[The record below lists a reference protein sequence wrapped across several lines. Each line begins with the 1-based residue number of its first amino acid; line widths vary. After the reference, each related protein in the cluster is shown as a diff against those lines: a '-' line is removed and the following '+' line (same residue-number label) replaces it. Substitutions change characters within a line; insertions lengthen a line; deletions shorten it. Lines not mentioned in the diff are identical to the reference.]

1 MSGLAPFEIKKSTMS
16 FRPVCEAAATA
27 AAKTISKGQEV
38 LNPKK
43 GARAVPQS
51 SPVPKQSTQEMRS
64 AIADLEKAVKTMPG
78 VEPIIV
84 GPPKPGE
91 TPAQYLKR
99 WNEAHAK

>member
-1 MSGLAPFEIKKSTMS
+1 
-16 FRPVCEAAATA
+16 
-27 AAKTISKGQEV
+27 
-38 LNPKK
+38 
-43 GARAVPQS
+43 
-51 SPVPKQSTQEMRS
+51 VPKQSTQEMRS